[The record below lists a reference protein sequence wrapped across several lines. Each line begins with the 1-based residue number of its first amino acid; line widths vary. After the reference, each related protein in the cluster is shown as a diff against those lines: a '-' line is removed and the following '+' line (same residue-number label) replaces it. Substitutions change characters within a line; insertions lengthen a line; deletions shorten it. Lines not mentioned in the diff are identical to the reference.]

1 MDSAVDRAL
10 KIVNDN
16 YSIICQGH
24 QEVMAIVITQA
35 LKEQDKITRHTCA
48 ENVSRIE
55 SATVSGFPTPKILD
69 GCIVRGEAH
78 SVIMNTKS
86 V

>member
-1 MDSAVDRAL
+1 MNSAVDRAL

-35 LKEQDKITRHTCA
+35 LKEQDKITRHACA
-48 ENVSRIE
+48 ESLD
-55 SATVSGFPTPKILD
+55 ILSTYHPGALCKTYVAID
-69 GCIVRGEAH
+69 EAKEA
-78 SVIMNTKS
+78 IINTKS